1 MTITFNHLN
10 DIPVISLIEPYC
22 QTYTYDAGNNL
33 TNLSHQAK
41 SHTWQQTLTI
51 HPNSNCG
58 TENNNQNNFDTNGN
72 LLNLN
77 NIGNLEWHYNNTLN
91 KLTKADKP
99 NTTQYYVY
107 NYQGKRVRTITE
119 SNHQVQSQRDYLPSL
134 DLSINQ
140 AKQQTSALHI
150 GTHIFSE
157 TSKDNTQNPAQTRY
171 QLASHLQSNTLELN
185 DKAKILSYEHYY
197 PYGGTALIAGKNETQ
212 VQQKRYR
219 YTGKERDDSSGLSYY
234 SARYLAPWLTR
245 WTSPDSAGA
254 VDGLNLYVY
263 VGNNPLKYID
273 PTGHVKVYPM
283 DGGEPYEL
291 DVLSPIEGTYRG
303 DNLFDFPE
311 SYERLEE
318 IVKAYPANKLDSLN
332 ANTKFTIES
341 EDSKGAL
348 TIRAKS
354 LPSSTSEFEN
364 IMDFSTGR
372 LTFESNFRDKNCA
385 SGLNATEATSYQY
398 LGMTK
403 IAGPLNMLPKVFL
416 REGMVNP
423 NINKIIEIYRADGDY
438 PKFYRNFVGSSNNGR
453 SSLRIANTFSLKIV
467 SIKLDDTNISIDD
480 SVFLYLKPEMPL
492 ISAEKPLP
500 PRVDIQDYFAP
511 NRRPS
516 KIKQQI
522 NCCTIS

>member
-41 SHTWQQTLTI
+41 SNTWQQPLTI
-51 HPNSNCG
+51 HPNSNRG
-58 TENNNQNNFDTNGN
+58 TENNNQNNFDANGN

-91 KLTKADKP
+91 KLTKANKS
-99 NTTQYYVY
+99 NTIQYYVY
-107 NYQGKRVRTITE
+107 NYQGKRVRTVTE
-119 SNHQVQSQRDYLPSL
+119 FNQQVQSQRDYLLSL
-134 DLSINQ
+134 DLSTNQ
-140 AKQQTSALHI
+140 AKQQTSTLHI
-150 GTHIFSE
+150 GTHILSE
-157 TSKDNTQNPAQTRY
+157 SSKDNTQNPNQIHY
-171 QLASHLQSNTLELN
+171 QLTSHLQSNTLELD
-185 DKAKILSYEHYY
+185 DKAQTLSYEHYY
-197 PYGGTALIAGKNETQ
+197 PYGGTALIAGKDKTQ

-219 YTGKERDDSSGLSYY
+219 HTGKERDNSSGLSYHG
-234 SARYLAPWLTR
+234 ARYLAPWLTR
-245 WTSPDSAGA
+245 WISPDSAGVA
-254 VDGLNLYVY
+254 DGLNLYVY
-263 VGNNPLKYID
+263 VDNNPLKYID

-283 DGGEPYEL
+283 DGGEPHEL
-291 DVLSPIEGTYRG
+291 DVLSPIEGTYRN
-303 DNLFDFPE
+303 DNLFYFPE

-318 IVKAYPANKLDSLN
+318 IVGTYPANKLDLLN

-354 LPSSTSEFEN
+354 LLSSTNEFEN
-364 IMDFSTGR
+364 IMDFPTGR
-372 LTFESNFRDKNCA
+372 LTFESNFRDKNCT
-385 SGLNATEATSYQY
+385 SGLNATEVTSYQY

-403 IAGPLNMLPKVFL
+403 IAGALNMLPKIFL

-423 NINKIIEIYRADGDY
+423 NTNKIIKIYQADGDY
-438 PKFYRNFVGSSNNGR
+438 QKFYRNFVGGSNNGR

-492 ISAEKPLP
+492 ISPEEPLP
-500 PRVDIQDYFAP
+500 PRGDIQDYFAP

-516 KIKQQI
+516 KIKQQT
-522 NCCTIS
+522 NCCAIS